1 MRLTEGLM
9 KWAYTFVL
17 LGVTIWWGWFTINI
31 VNDALTNANPLEA
44 PERILEVT
52 GASML
57 MGALIVW
64 NGNVNQH
71 WFRKR
76 GPDEMTQD
84 TIQLN
89 KINGRSKKEKEDD

>member
-1 MRLTEGLM
+1 MKLTEGLM
-9 KWAYTFVL
+9 KWIYTFVL
-17 LGVTIWWGWFTINI
+17 LGATIGWAYFTVSVTKEAMTIP
-31 VNDALTNANPLEA
+31 VTDPSTVLEA
-44 PERILEVT
+44 S
-52 GASML
+52 GASLL

-89 KINGRSKKEKEDD
+89 KINGKKKVSDDD

>member
-9 KWAYTFVL
+9 KWIYTFVL
-17 LGVTIWWGWFTINI
+17 LGATIWWAVFTVQAVDSAIDYLGDPSKI
-31 VNDALTNANPLEA
+31 LEA
-44 PERILEVT
+44 S
-52 GASML
+52 GASLL

-76 GPDEMTQD
+76 GQDELD
-84 TIQLN
+84 DDCIQLN
-89 KINGRSKKEKEDD
+89 KMRGNEK